1 MMKDYLN
8 TFGSMKVAPISN
20 AQINNNQA
28 GNLSTGLVTVNI
40 ANTFMVGNY
49 TNVSQLMQ
57 PGLTSIPNPQDIAAM
72 MNLSAGQANPYI
84 IGYNRISKPS
94 IVSISQAGESTLH
107 SNNYALNVKNE
118 SLIVNYSKT
127 NPQQCQ
133 LPIGEGYVMVSLD
146 FIAQFEALVAA
157 HNALVLVVNN
167 LSTTYNAHG
176 HIGVQGGGD
185 TSGAPNNSTSG
196 GSSININPDIT
207 TDKNYLQTGKALI
220 SETGENL
227 PH

>member
-107 SNNYALNVKNE
+107 SNNYAVNVKNE
-118 SLIVNYSKT
+118 SLIVNYSKA

-133 LPIGEGYVMVSLD
+133 LPIG
-146 FIAQFEALVAA
+146 
-157 HNALVLVVNN
+157 N
-167 LSTTYNAHG
+167 LFCEIQHLYIINLKW
-176 HIGVQGGGD
+176 
-185 TSGAPNNSTSG
+185 NSSHVFG
-196 GSSININPDIT
+196 
-207 TDKNYLQTGKALI
+207 
-220 SETGENL
+220 ETKTFGFRL
-227 PH
+227 K

>member
-1 MMKDYLN
+1 MKDYLN

-94 IVSISQAGESTLH
+94 IVSISQAGEAALH
-107 SNNYALNVKNE
+107 SNNYAVNIKNE

-146 FIAQFEALVAA
+146 FIAQFEALVTA
-157 HNALVLVVNN
+157 HNDLVQVVNN

-196 GSSININPDIT
+196 GSNININPDIT